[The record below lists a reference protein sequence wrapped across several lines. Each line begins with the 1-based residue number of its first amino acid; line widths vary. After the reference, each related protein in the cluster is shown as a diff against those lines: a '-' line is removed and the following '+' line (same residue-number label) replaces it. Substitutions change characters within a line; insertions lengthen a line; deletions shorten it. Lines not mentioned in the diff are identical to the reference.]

1 MKKLLLFA
9 LLACC
14 AAFPLA
20 AGPLKIGWASAP
32 IHDGRTH
39 TQIYGQSHL
48 RWDRDGV
55 LDPLTATC
63 LVIDDGKDQ
72 LIFLSVD
79 TSNFGYGNTPGPH
92 IMKLLTKIAPDL
104 PQEKIISGATHTHT
118 GGDMENRPIQK
129 YLQDKVGKEN
139 TFTPYAIDA
148 IANIIKQAWENRKP
162 GRVAYGFSYAVV
174 GHQRRA
180 VYFNDRSK
188 LPGTQPAKMLVDGN
202 AVMYGNPNKPDF
214 SHHETG
220 ADPAV
225 NFLFTFDDKDKL
237 TGAIVNIPCPS
248 QCSESE
254 WFLSADYWANVRENL
269 RSRYGKDLYILP
281 QCAAAGD
288 LSPHLRSYRRASKRK
303 WLLKY
308 GRAEKY
314 RDEFNR
320 CDIAERVGIAFDD
333 AYSWAQKEKFA
344 DLPIQNRRIELKLP
358 RIIPSDAD
366 IEAAERV
373 LKVVEGAD
381 KIDVGKITD
390 EKARKRADVNQT
402 MLRRA
407 KEVIRRRET
416 LTSKDTITTFINVAR
431 LGNIAFFSNPF
442 ELYMDYMHRLQARS
456 PFEQTFVIQLG
467 MPGKG
472 TYLGT
477 ERAQANRGYGVGA
490 TTKVST
496 EGGQLMIEKVLETLK
511 EMHDGTLPP
520 EAKK

>member
-1 MKKLLLFA
+1 MKKLSFLTLLCAIAA
-9 LLACC
+9 L
-14 AAFPLA
+14 PLA
-20 AGPLKIGWASAP
+20 AGPLKIGWASGP
-32 IHDGRTH
+32 IHDGKSH
-39 TQIYGQSHL
+39 TQIYGQHYL

-55 LDPLTATC
+55 LDILTATC
-63 LVIDDGKDQ
+63 LVIDNGEDQ

-148 IANIIKQAWENRKP
+148 IAKIIKQAWENRKP

-188 LPGTQPAKMLVDGN
+188 LPGARPEAMLFNGH
-202 AVMYGNPNKPDF
+202 AVMYGKTNVPDF

-220 ADPAV
+220 ADPTV
-225 NFLFTFDDKDKL
+225 NFLFTFDESDKL

-254 WFLSADYWANVRENL
+254 YFLSADYWANVRENL
-269 RSRYGKDLYILP
+269 RSRYGKDFYILP

-288 LSPHLRSYRRASKRK
+288 LSPHLRSYQAASKRK

-308 GRAEKY
+308 GRKEKY
-314 RDEFNR
+314 RDEFVR
-320 CDIAERVGIAFDD
+320 RDIAERVGIAFDD
-333 AYSWAQKEKFA
+333 AYGWAQKEKYR
-344 DLPIQNRRIELKLP
+344 DLPIQNRRIELALP
-358 RIIPSDAD
+358 RVKPSETDV
-366 IEAAERV
+366 AAARRV
-373 LKVVEGAD
+373 IKMLEGID
-381 KIDVGKITD
+381 KQKPDGLD
-390 EKARKRADVNQT
+390 EKAKRKLVSEKSALYRARIVLKRAEEYSPDDPFRT
-402 MLRRA
+402 Y
-407 KEVIRRRET
+407 
-416 LTSKDTITTFINVAR
+416 INVAR
-431 LGNIAFFSNPF
+431 LGDIAFFSNTF
-442 ELYMDYMHRLQARS
+442 ELYIDYMHRLQARS

-467 MPGKG
+467 LPGRG
-472 TYLGT
+472 SYIGT
-477 ERAQANRGYGVGA
+477 ERAAAHRGYGTGA
-490 TTKVST
+490 TTTVSPA
-496 EGGQLMIEKVLETLK
+496 GGQMMIEKALATLRQ
-511 EMHDGTLPP
+511 MHDGTLPP
-520 EAKK
+520 ETKK